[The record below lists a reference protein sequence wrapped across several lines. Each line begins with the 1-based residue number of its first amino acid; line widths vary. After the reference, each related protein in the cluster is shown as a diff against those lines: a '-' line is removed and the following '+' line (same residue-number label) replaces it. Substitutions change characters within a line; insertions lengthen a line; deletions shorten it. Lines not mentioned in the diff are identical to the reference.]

1 MSFIR
6 YSDSVNET
14 CDTCRCEADYGF
26 FVGVTPVHE
35 MTGPRDETFLCS
47 GCAQVTHSR
56 DTLQEAID
64 ESFDLDEE
72 TLWNRAI
79 AGWLQVEI
87 VDQPAT

>member
-14 CDTCRCEADYGF
+14 CDTCHRSADYGF

-35 MTGPRDETFLCS
+35 MTGPRDENFLCT
-47 GCAQVTHSR
+47 GCAQGVHGR

-64 ESFDLDEE
+64 ETFDLDEE
-72 TLWNRAI
+72 TIWNRAI
-79 AGWLQVEI
+79 AGWIHFETV
-87 VDQPAT
+87 AG